1 MFADI
6 YWGLIFTP
14 LGIPVTAIVCV
25 FTWLT
30 VASISE
36 SVAKVLQNR
45 SDAELKLQLL
55 SQGYAPEE
63 IALVVEAGRNSIRQA
78 RSCKVSDRAEPYA
91 TA

>member
-6 YWGLIFTP
+6 YWGLVFTP
-14 LGIPVTAIVCV
+14 LGIPITAIVCV

-36 SVAKVLQNR
+36 SVASVLQNR

-63 IALVVEAGRNSIRQA
+63 IALVIEAGRSSKRQA
-78 RSCKVSDRAEPYA
+78 RSCEVPDQAKPYA
-91 TA
+91 AT